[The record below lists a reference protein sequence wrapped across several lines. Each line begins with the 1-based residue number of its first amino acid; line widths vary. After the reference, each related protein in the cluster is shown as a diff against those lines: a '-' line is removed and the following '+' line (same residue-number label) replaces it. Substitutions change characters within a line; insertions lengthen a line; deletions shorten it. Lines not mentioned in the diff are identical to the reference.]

1 MRRLSDTGM
10 RRLAWVVWW
19 VMPVSFAVSLPVM
32 YADPRTSGSWSNG
45 QAAFDVMLMSFPLVG
60 LLILRRQPRNAV
72 GWLLEGVGLAWGVGG
87 FFDTYA
93 IYGLVIHPGS
103 LPGAGIVAALSE
115 GMWVPG
121 IGLMGTF
128 LILLYPDGH
137 LPSPRWR
144 PVAWLSAITLV
155 VVMLVID
162 FLPSKMSEGPVPD
175 MTNPIGWEAGEGVL
189 TVLLIVFLPL
199 VPISI
204 LACATG
210 LVTRFRR
217 ARGVERQQL
226 KWLATAGAVV
236 AFLYLLTMVSVLLI
250 KSTALTQTPVLD
262 FLQNAALLSFVL
274 LPVAI
279 GMAIL
284 RHGLYEIDVV
294 IKRTLV
300 YAVLTATLLGIYLGS
315 VLLLQL
321 LLSPLTEKSDFA
333 VAGSTLA
340 AAALFGPVRRRI
352 QLTVD
357 RRFYRSKYDAARTVD
372 EFGARLRHQVDLDA
386 VGADL
391 RGVVHASVQP
401 AYVTLWIRP

>member
-1 MRRLSDTGM
+1 M
-10 RRLAWVVWW
+10 A
-19 VMPVSFAVSLPVM
+19 
-32 YADPRTSGSWSNG
+32 
-45 QAAFDVMLMSFPLVG
+45 FPLVG

-103 LPGAGIVAALSE
+103 LPGAGIVAALTE

-372 EFGARLRHQVDLDA
+372 EFAARLRHQVDLDA

-401 AYVTLWIRP
+401 AHVTLWIRP

>member
-1 MRRLSDTGM
+1 MRPLSDTGM
-10 RRLAWVVWW
+10 RRLAWVMWW

-32 YADPRTSGSWSNG
+32 YADPRTGSWSNA
-45 QAAFDVMLMSFPLVG
+45 QAAFDVMLMAFPLVG

-93 IYGLVIHPGS
+93 IYGLVIVPGS
-103 LPGAGIVAALSE
+103 LPGAGIVAALTE

-162 FLPSKMSEGPVPD
+162 FLPSKMQEGPVPD

-204 LACATG
+204 LACAAG

-250 KSTALTQTPVLD
+250 KSTALTQTPVFD
-262 FLQNAALLSFVL
+262 VLQNAALLSFVL

-321 LLSPLTEKSDFA
+321 LLSPLTEESDFA

-340 AAALFGPVRRRI
+340 VAALFGPVRRRI

-372 EFGARLRHQVDLDA
+372 EFTARLRHQVDLDA